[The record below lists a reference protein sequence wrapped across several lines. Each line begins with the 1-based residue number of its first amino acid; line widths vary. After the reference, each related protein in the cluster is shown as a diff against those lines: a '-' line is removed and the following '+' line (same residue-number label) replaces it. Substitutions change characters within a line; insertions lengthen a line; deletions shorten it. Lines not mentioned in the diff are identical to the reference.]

1 MNKDF
6 KSILDNIKAAT
17 KEDLKPKVLLV
28 DSMNTFLRSFAMINH
43 MNPQGHHI
51 GGLTGYLKSIG
62 FAIRHINPTRV
73 ILVFDGPGSTVNKKN
88 LYSEY
93 KGNRHLSRI
102 TNWEGFEDQDEES
115 ESIVNQMRRL
125 MYYLQCLPVDVA
137 IMDRLEADDIMGYM
151 AGKFNGDVTIMS
163 SDKDFLQLVSDR
175 VTVYSPIKKQF
186 YTPKTVKEEFGIW
199 PQNFLNMKVL
209 LGDSSDNV
217 PGVKGLGPKK
227 LMKFFPEIT
236 ETNELDLDDIIEKSL
251 NESSREK
258 GSLYGNVYN
267 FRKQLYINKQL
278 MDLSNPNLSEKMIEE
293 LDNILDNPNNSLN
306 KKEFLDMYYED
317 NLGNSIPNV
326 ENWLVSIFTY
336 LCTSKKK

>member
-102 TNWEGFEDQDEES
+102 TNWEGFEDHLKTS
-115 ESIVNQMRRL
+115 FPLHLWHAAPR
-125 MYYLQCLPVDVA
+125 YVA
-137 IMDRLEADDIMGYM
+137 
-151 AGKFNGDVTIMS
+151 V
-163 SDKDFLQLVSDR
+163 Q
-175 VTVYSPIKKQF
+175 
-186 YTPKTVKEEFGIW
+186 
-199 PQNFLNMKVL
+199 
-209 LGDSSDNV
+209 
-217 PGVKGLGPKK
+217 
-227 LMKFFPEIT
+227 
-236 ETNELDLDDIIEKSL
+236 
-251 NESSREK
+251 
-258 GSLYGNVYN
+258 
-267 FRKQLYINKQL
+267 
-278 MDLSNPNLSEKMIEE
+278 
-293 LDNILDNPNNSLN
+293 
-306 KKEFLDMYYED
+306 
-317 NLGNSIPNV
+317 
-326 ENWLVSIFTY
+326 
-336 LCTSKKK
+336 